1 MWLKNGIV
9 AVDPGVNAIA
19 TCVKLGGADHLK
31 TLSFPVTHYRDASRM
46 DWAQRKTGSKSR
58 HHRERYKDIINV
70 RKRAPSE
77 VSVLQYDEYVAGLA
91 KVWTDWWKLKG
102 RRYVRKVALRVQTE
116 KRSTLDKYVNQIKA
130 LAKGA
135 PVVWGDGGKGGSFN
149 RIKGC
154 RKGPML
160 EFKRMVK
167 NACVRA
173 RDRGPDQS
181 FEETSEFRTSMCCLH
196 CGRKVKNRD
205 YTTVYCTFNTCANK
219 GHMGNRDV
227 EAAKKIGARFLAT
240 RYRPFVLPQDLGPW
254 RQGAALLD
262 EANGPACRVLIAR
275 IERYEAFCNPPPPQ
289 VQV

>member
-1 MWLKNGIV
+1 M
-9 AVDPGVNAIA
+9 
-19 TCVKLGGADHLK
+19 K
-31 TLSFPVTHYRDASRM
+31 TLSFPVTHYRYASRM
-46 DWAQRKTGSKSR
+46 DWAERKTGSKSR

-102 RRYVRKVALRVQTE
+102 RRYVRKVALRVHTK

-130 LAKGA
+130 LAKRA
-135 PVVWGDGGKGGSFN
+135 PVVWGNGGKGGSFN

-160 EFKRMVK
+160 EFKRMVE
-167 NACVRA
+167 NACVRHNQ
-173 RDRGPDQS
+173 P
-181 FEETSEFRTSMCCLH
+181 FEEADEFRTSKCCLH
-196 CGRKVKNRD
+196 CGREVKYHD

-240 RYRPFVLPQDLGPW
+240 QFQPDLDLGPW
-254 RQGAALLD
+254 KRGAALLD
-262 EANGPACRVLIAR
+262 EANGLACRVLIEM
-275 IERYEAFCNPPPPQ
+275 IGTYTAFCNPPAQ
-289 VQV
+289 G